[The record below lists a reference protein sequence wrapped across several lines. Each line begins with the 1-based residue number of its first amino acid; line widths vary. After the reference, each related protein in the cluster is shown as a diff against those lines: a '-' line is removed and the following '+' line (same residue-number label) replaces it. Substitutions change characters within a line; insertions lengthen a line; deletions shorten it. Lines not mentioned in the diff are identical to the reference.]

1 MRLFQCRWLEDREE
15 GSVLVPVEDFFPPPA
30 SLKARKIGE
39 KPSTNGAKNIYKE
52 GNPRD
57 MEKNE
62 GIMSVFNRYSLR
74 TTFAIAR
81 NAKES
86 MVNMAI
92 GHLLS
97 VCLNYCV
104 ILHFW

>member
-1 MRLFQCRWLEDREE
+1 
-15 GSVLVPVEDFFPPPA
+15 
-30 SLKARKIGE
+30 
-39 KPSTNGAKNIYKE
+39 
-52 GNPRD
+52 

-86 MVNMAI
+86 KVDIAI
-92 GHLLS
+92 GHLLL

-104 ILHFW
+104 ILQFW

>member
-1 MRLFQCRWLEDREE
+1 M
-15 GSVLVPVEDFFPPPA
+15 VPVEDFFPPPA
-30 SLKARKIGE
+30 FTKSSENRGKNQAQME
-39 KPSTNGAKNIYKE
+39 PTTQQNIYKE

-62 GIMSVFNRYSLR
+62 GIMCLFNRYRLR

-86 MVNMAI
+86 KVNMAI
-92 GHLLS
+92 GHLLL
-97 VCLNYCV
+97 VC
-104 ILHFW
+104 

>member
-1 MRLFQCRWLEDREE
+1 MEPKTQQ
-15 GSVLVPVEDFFPPPA
+15 
-30 SLKARKIGE
+30 
-39 KPSTNGAKNIYKE
+39 NIYKE

-62 GIMSVFNRYSLR
+62 GIMYVFNRYSLR

-86 MVNMAI
+86 KVDMAI
-92 GHLLS
+92 GHLLL

-104 ILHFW
+104 ILQFW